1 MQRSL
6 GQKHQP
12 ISPTQAHHGNFKLLT
27 FSASHNLCKP
37 DKASN
42 ELASGI
48 GCWDPQD
55 FLHLDFH
62 PSVWAELTKPR
73 ARVGRV
79 LGLILSTG
87 RS

>member
-1 MQRSL
+1 MQRGL

-37 DKASN
+37 DKTSN
-42 ELASGI
+42 ELVSGI

-62 PSVWAELTKPR
+62 PKPR